1 MDFVANA
8 LSQLTAGVIAYSL
21 LDLGKFWKNQSYY
34 INQQVMQMQAHY
46 LNKKNL
52 IRAAEGRT
60 KDVITAIFINYET
73 TIGADKCCW
82 IKTKDNLFLVKME
95 NGKVKVN
102 NKWEKPGCYVHR
114 GFFPPSMPI
123 YATMNV
129 CKKKI
134 DTNNVS
140 VLQNKSLVD
149 AWNAMEFL
157 VLQLEA
163 LEQDMAAIKL

>member
-1 MDFVANA
+1 MDFVTNA

-21 LDLGKFWKNQSYY
+21 LDLGKFWKNQKFY

-46 LNKKNL
+46 LNKNRL
-52 IRAAEGRT
+52 INSAKGKT
-60 KDVITAIFINYET
+60 KEVLTAIFIKYEA
-73 TIGADKCCW
+73 TIGADNCCW

-95 NGKVKVN
+95 KGKVMVN
-102 NKWEKPGCYVHR
+102 NKWEAPGCYVHR

-123 YATMNV
+123 YATMQRCTKN
-129 CKKKI
+129 I

-149 AWNAMEFL
+149 AWNDMEFL